1 MAESEELVTIMSS
14 TYMRRNIVIPSLL
27 KRNKDV
33 SALDGMKPI
42 EWSLALRREYHALGA
57 CFTPYRAL
65 SSLQI

>member
-27 KRNKDV
+27 NRNKDV
-33 SALDGMKPI
+33 SALDGTKPI
-42 EWSLALRREYHALGA
+42 VWSLALRREHHALGA
-57 CFTPYRAL
+57 CFNPYRAL